1 MSLFN
6 DSRLDA
12 SFAKITP
19 RVRQLAYDSLTPILA
34 YSAIGG
40 VGSTMMESA
49 YDEGYGKFSFIGIN
63 PLATLRAVG
72 RQIKIDYA
80 GTTVAHTGDPYA
92 LLPEFS
98 AGRKMFGF
106 ITYDG
111 VRVKEQL
118 PDRHPAK
125 PVPDFF
131 MRLYKTVICF
141 DHQTQKLIVSHEGS
155 ECEIEQIIEQLFT
168 INSMPALAQ
177 HAKINLLPDV
187 SDEEYMLK
195 VIRAKEYIRQGD
207 IFQVVLSRTFSA
219 ESDLAPFA
227 LYRALRKLN
236 PTPYLYLFEEAEFAV
251 AGASP
256 ELLVGVKDGVIET
269 VPIAG
274 TCKKGDDINLLLAD
288 PKETAEHIMLVDLA
302 RNDVGA
308 VAKAGTV
315 TVTKF
320 KNVKSYS
327 HVSHIVSH
335 VVGQLDPQY
344 NQFDVVKS
352 VLPAGTLSGA
362 PKIRA
367 MQIIDELEMTRRGLY
382 GGAVLMVDE
391 AGSLTAAIAIRTM
404 FIQNQ
409 QIELR
414 VGAGIVYDSV
424 PEKEVEETYLKARG
438 GMASI
443 ELAVG
448 GGL

>member
-141 DHQTQKLIVSHEGS
+141 DHQTQK
-155 ECEIEQIIEQLFT
+155 
-168 INSMPALAQ
+168 
-177 HAKINLLPDV
+177 
-187 SDEEYMLK
+187 
-195 VIRAKEYIRQGD
+195 
-207 IFQVVLSRTFSA
+207 
-219 ESDLAPFA
+219 
-227 LYRALRKLN
+227 
-236 PTPYLYLFEEAEFAV
+236 
-251 AGASP
+251 
-256 ELLVGVKDGVIET
+256 
-269 VPIAG
+269 
-274 TCKKGDDINLLLAD
+274 
-288 PKETAEHIMLVDLA
+288 
-302 RNDVGA
+302 
-308 VAKAGTV
+308 
-315 TVTKF
+315 
-320 KNVKSYS
+320 
-327 HVSHIVSH
+327 
-335 VVGQLDPQY
+335 
-344 NQFDVVKS
+344 
-352 VLPAGTLSGA
+352 
-362 PKIRA
+362 
-367 MQIIDELEMTRRGLY
+367 
-382 GGAVLMVDE
+382 
-391 AGSLTAAIAIRTM
+391 
-404 FIQNQ
+404 
-409 QIELR
+409 
-414 VGAGIVYDSV
+414 
-424 PEKEVEETYLKARG
+424 
-438 GMASI
+438 
-443 ELAVG
+443 
-448 GGL
+448 

>member
-1 MSLFN
+1 MLFKQAEIN
-6 DSRLDA
+6 SQFKLI
-12 SFAKITP
+12 KPI
-19 RVRQLAYDSLTPILA
+19 VRQLSYDSLTPIMA

-49 YDEGYGKFSFIGIN
+49 YDEGYGKYSFIGIN
-63 PLATLRAVG
+63 PLATLRATGNQVTIEYG
-72 RQIKIDYA
+72 DI
-80 GTTVAHTGDPYA
+80 VATHECDPYS
-92 LLPEFS
+92 LLPEFTN
-98 AGRKMFGF
+98 GRKVFGF
-106 ITYDG
+106 VTYDG
-111 VRVKEQL
+111 VRVKEVL
-118 PDRHPAK
+118 PDRHPPK
-125 PVPDFF
+125 HVPDFF
-131 MRLYKTVICF
+131 FRLYKTVICF
-141 DHQTQKLIVSHEGS
+141 DHHAQKLIINHEGTDS
-155 ECEIEQIIEQLFT
+155 ELDELVTRLFT
-168 INSMPALAQ
+168 PVNVMNLFNQ
-177 HAKINLLPDV
+177 EKITLLPDV
-187 SDEEYMLK
+187 SDEEYADK
-195 VIRAKEYIRQGD
+195 VLRAKEYIRQGD
-207 IFQVVLSRTFSA
+207 IFQVVLSRTFSG
-219 ESDLAPFA
+219 ESNLTPFA

-256 ELLVGVKDGVIET
+256 ELLVGVKDNVIET

-274 TCKKGDDINLLLAD
+274 TCKKGDDINELLND

-320 KNVKSYS
+320 KNVKTYS

-335 VVGQLDPQY
+335 VVGQLESSKY
-344 NQFDVVKS
+344 NPFDVVRS

-367 MQIIDELEMTRRGLY
+367 MEIIDELEMTRRGLY
-382 GGAVLMVDE
+382 GGAVMMIDE
-391 AGSLTAAIAIRTM
+391 VGDLTAAIAIRTM
-404 FIQNQ
+404 FMQNR

-414 VGAGIVYDSV
+414 VGAGIVYDSD
-424 PEKEVEETYLKARG
+424 PHKEVQETYLKARG

-443 ELAVG
+443 ELATG